1 MITQTV
7 LVGQNVF
14 VVKGFNVV
22 PTTVRKVVTVTTS
35 TEESTET
42 TTTVWAEGFQRPVT
56 AHLTKE
62 DAFDAMLA
70 RAIKPLE
77 VTEVVE
83 ELEASTDESTDGEL
97 LDWRE
102 TQDGQ

>member
-77 VTEVVE
+77 VVE
-83 ELEASTDESTDGEL
+83 EVEASTDEGTDDE
-97 LDWRE
+97 DP
-102 TQDGQ
+102 QDCQ

>member
-7 LVGQNVF
+7 QVGQNVF

-22 PTTVRKVVTVTTS
+22 PTNVRKVVTVTTS
-35 TEESTET
+35 TVDGTET
-42 TTTVWAEGFQRPVT
+42 VTTVWAEGFQRPVT

-62 DAFDAMLA
+62 DAFEAMLA

-77 VTEVVE
+77 AAEDVE
-83 ELEASTDESTDGEL
+83 NGTDEGTDGNDEGP
-97 LDWRE
+97 
-102 TQDGQ
+102 QDGQ

>member
-7 LVGQNVF
+7 QPGQNIF

-77 VTEVVE
+77 VVE
-83 ELEASTDESTDGEL
+83 EVEASTDEGTDDE
-97 LDWRE
+97 DP
-102 TQDGQ
+102 QDCQ